1 MKTVFVSLGSNLGN
15 REDNISRALELLEEG
30 GTSLTRRSSFYET
43 EPQDLPGQPWFLN
56 MVAEVS
62 TNAFPRQFLARLQ
75 RIELTLGRNR
85 ALTQPKGPRVI
96 DIDILLFGAG
106 VIDAPDLNVPHPR
119 MYQRRF
125 VLEPL
130 LEIAPG
136 LRDPVSKQ
144 PFSHFLAS
152 LRGQKVKKL

>member
-1 MKTVFVSLGSNLGN
+1 
-15 REDNISRALELLEEG
+15 
-30 GTSLTRRSSFYET
+30 
-43 EPQDLPGQPWFLN
+43 

-106 VIDAPDLNVPHPR
+106 IIDAPDLSVPHPR